1 MAKSDRRIDIEE
13 ISGVTVAR
21 LLEKKI
27 LDEAN
32 KIDHELKNKDEIELD
47 DKGGELVEESGII
60 FM

>member
-1 MAKSDRRIDIEE
+1 MSKSDRRLDIEE

-32 KIDHELKNKDEIELD
+32 IEAL
-47 DKGGELVEESGII
+47 GQ
-60 FM
+60 